1 MSRYYDFFCPVKLM
15 AGEQALEQLA
25 DELRTLGASRP
36 LLLTDKGVGGSGLA
50 TLLSQVLAEGGLPV
64 VACWDE
70 IPADSS
76 TAVVEQ
82 IAVRYRKLGC
92 DSLVALGGGSVID
105 TAKAVNILATLA
117 PRDGQKGGDRL
128 LDYAGAGSLTRP
140 LNPLAVVPT
149 TSGTGSEVTQVAVIR
164 DEGSGRKVPFSS
176 PFLLPRLAV
185 LDPRLTLGLPL
196 PITAATA
203 MDAMTH
209 AIEAFIGNTRN
220 PVSDALALAAVE
232 KIAGALPLVLQRP
245 EDSQLRLQLAEGST
259 LAGMAF
265 SNSMVGLVHA
275 LGHSLG
281 ARCHLPHGLCMNL
294 FLPAALDYNRPAID
308 EELARLLLPLVGAE
322 RFAATPD
329 ALRPQAC
336 LDAINRLRD
345 TLWEAV
351 RLPRTLAEA
360 GVTDRAVLRDIRDL
374 AIDDGALLYS
384 RKDAD
389 REQLMA
395 LLEQL
400 WE

>member
-25 DELRTLGASRP
+25 SELMALGATRP
-36 LLLTDKGVGGSGLA
+36 LLLTDKGVSASGLA
-50 TLLSQVLAEGGLPV
+50 TLVQGLLTEGGLPV
-64 VACWDE
+64 LACWDE

-105 TAKAVNILATLA
+105 TAKAVNILATL
-117 PRDGQKGGDRL
+117 GGESL
-128 LDYAGAGSLTRP
+128 LDHAGAGSLTRP

-149 TSGTGSEVTQVAVIR
+149 TAGTGSEVTLVAVIR
-164 DEGSGRKVPFSS
+164 DERSGRKLPFTS
-176 PFLLPRLAV
+176 PFLLPQLAV
-185 LDPRLTLGLPL
+185 LDPRLTQGLPL

-209 AIEAFIGNTRN
+209 AIEAFIGNGKN
-220 PVSDALALAAVE
+220 PVSDALALMAVE
-232 KIAGALPLVLQRP
+232 KIADALPKVL
-245 EDSQLRLQLAEGST
+245 ESSQDKGLRLQLAEGST

-294 FLPAALDYNRPAID
+294 FLPAVLDYNRPEID

-322 RFAATPD
+322 RFAATPQ
-329 ALRPQAC
+329 ALRPQAA
-336 LDAINRLRD
+336 LDALNALRD
-345 TLWEAV
+345 MLWGSV

-360 GVTDRAVLRDIRDL
+360 GVTDRSVLTDIRDL
-374 AIDDGALLYS
+374 AINDGALLYN

-389 REQLMA
+389 REQLLA
-395 LLEQL
+395 LLEQV

>member
-25 DELRTLGASRP
+25 GELLALGATRP

-50 TLLSQVLAEGGLPV
+50 TLVTRLLAEGGLPI
-64 VACWDE
+64 AASWDE

-76 TAVVEQ
+76 TVVVEQ
-82 IAVRYRKLGC
+82 IAAHYGAQSC

-105 TAKAVNILATLA
+105 TAKAVNILATL
-117 PRDGQKGGDRL
+117 GGHRL
-128 LDYAGAGSLTRP
+128 LDYAGADSLTRP
-140 LNPLAVVPT
+140 LKPLAVVPT
-149 TSGTGSEVTQVAVIR
+149 TAGTGSEVTQVAVIR
-164 DEGSGRKVPFSS
+164 DEGNGRKVPFTS

-185 LDPRLTLGLPL
+185 LDPRLTRGLPL

-209 AIEAFIGNTRN
+209 AIEALIGNARN
-220 PVSDALALAAVE
+220 PVSDALALGAVE
-232 KIAGALPLVLQRP
+232 KIASALPLVLAQP

-294 FLPAALDYNRPAID
+294 FLPAVLDYNRPEID
-308 EELARLLLPLVGAE
+308 EELARLLLPLAGAE
-322 RFAATPD
+322 RFAATPA
-329 ALRPQAC
+329 ALRPQAS
-336 LDAINRLRD
+336 LDAINSLRD

-360 GVTDRAVLRDIRDL
+360 GVTDRSVLQDIRDL
-374 AIDDGALLYS
+374 AINDGALLYN

-389 REQLMA
+389 REQLLA